1 MMNNN
6 ILNKN
11 FIKGSQQ
18 PIEKITDNK
27 TSGNNIL
34 ESQIIKKLIS
44 LEQVIDTSV
53 KYHED
58 KPLTLTKKIMDRK

>member
-27 TSGNNIL
+27 TSRNNIL
-34 ESQIIKKLIS
+34 ESQIIKKIIS
-44 LEQVIDTSV
+44 LEQVIDTSI
-53 KYHED
+53 KKHGD
-58 KPLTLTKKIMDRK
+58 KTLSLTRKK

>member
-34 ESQIIKKLIS
+34 ESQIIKKIIS
-44 LEQVIDTSV
+44 LEQVIDTSI
-53 KYHED
+53 KKHGD
-58 KPLTLTKKIMDRK
+58 KTLSLTRKK

>member
-1 MMNNN
+1 MNNN

-44 LEQVIDTSV
+44 LEQVIDTSI
-53 KYHED
+53 KKHGD
-58 KPLTLTKKIMDRK
+58 KTLSLTRKK

>member
-44 LEQVIDTSV
+44 LEQVIDTSI
-53 KYHED
+53 KKHGD
-58 KPLTLTKKIMDRK
+58 KTLSLTIKK

>member
-44 LEQVIDTSV
+44 LEQVIDTSI
-53 KYHED
+53 KKHGD
-58 KPLTLTKKIMDRK
+58 KTLSLTRKK

>member
-1 MMNNN
+1 MNNN

-27 TSGNNIL
+27 TSRNNIL
-34 ESQIIKKLIS
+34 ESQIIKKIIS
-44 LEQVIDTSV
+44 LEQVIDTSI
-53 KYHED
+53 KKHGD
-58 KPLTLTKKIMDRK
+58 KTLSLTRKK

>member
-44 LEQVIDTSV
+44 LEQVIDTSI
-53 KYHED
+53 KEHGD
-58 KPLTLTKKIMDRK
+58 KTLSLTRKK